1 MAKTYEIQV
10 VVRPDEDRWIAFCPE
25 LVEKGAATWS
35 YTREEA
41 SKNIRE
47 VLEMVIEDLLE
58 HGIPIPE
65 LPEEAVLPP
74 EERLAVTL

>member
-1 MAKTYEIQV
+1 MKTYEFQV
-10 VVRPDEDRWIAFCPE
+10 VIKPDEDRWIAFCPE
-25 LVEKGAATWS
+25 LAEKGAATWG

-47 VLEMVIEDLLE
+47 VLEMVVEDLLE
-58 HGIPIPE
+58 HGMPIPE

-74 EERLAVTL
+74 EERLIVSV